1 VKSHLAA
8 EHDREH
14 GLGGNAR
21 DPFMGLRMAR
31 RVPGYF
37 AGMLLFQMSR

>member
-1 VKSHLAA
+1 MLNLPATPAGAA
-8 EHDREH
+8 APPP
-14 GLGGNAR
+14 AR
-21 DPFMGLRMAR
+21 QRPRRRPSAPAA

>member
-1 VKSHLAA
+1 MTASTGSAA
-8 EHDREH
+8 PRH
-14 GLGGNAR
+14 
-21 DPFMGLRMAR
+21 PFPPPLMGLRVAG